1 MGIACNSKGLIKRRG
16 SEMLTEEKGVV
27 KLLDEGV
34 VESLDTDNRHDF
46 GMDIINSL
54 GECF

>member
-1 MGIACNSKGLIKRRG
+1 
-16 SEMLTEEKGVV
+16 MLTEEKGVV

-34 VESLDTDNRHDF
+34 VESLDTDNRDDF
-46 GMDIINSL
+46 GMDITNTL